1 MKIEEQVCSI
11 EQMKELEQL
20 GFDTNKASMAWLGF
34 DNKDWM
40 VAIHNDDCYELSA
53 QTCIPTFSV
62 ADMLKMLPKQIDE
75 NGYGCF
81 LSISYDISVWIIL
94 YKWTSSNGA
103 ICENYNVCSK
113 SLRDALFIELKLLKK
128 NKMI

>member
-53 QTCIPTFSV
+53 QTCIPAFTV
-62 ADMLKMLPKQIDE
+62 DDL
-75 NGYGCF
+75 
-81 LSISYDISVWIIL
+81 
-94 YKWTSSNGA
+94 
-103 ICENYNVCSK
+103 
-113 SLRDALFIELKLLKK
+113 LKLLPEEINDTVYPIYLVIRKWGGEFVVEYPESEHIK
-128 NKMI
+128 LCSNKHLINALFKMIRQLAIKKIR